1 MFHMSNDSALFR
13 TRAQL
18 LGAGATEQGANWA
31 LPDGTIYV
39 PLYEAKMVH
48 QFDHRWAEYEED
60 GKATRDLDADDHT
73 NPHRIARPR
82 YWVPPTNRPLFSE
95 HNLPQTFFC
104 HIITQENDMEPS
116 DAIDAESFWQGQ
128 VADWQAS
135 GLTQKAYCEEQGL
148 RYTAFGYWVRK
159 LRREAEP
166 SPGKKPTCFVPV
178 VPATA
183 TGLSLA
189 LPNGLEIRGIDSGN
203 LPLVRQ
209 LLEVL

>member
-1 MFHMSNDSALFR
+1 MTTVSTIVTADSKK
-13 TRAQL
+13 
-18 LGAGATEQGANWA
+18 
-31 LPDGTIYV
+31 DGGIGHVRLEWPVTI
-39 PLYEAKMVH
+39 
-48 QFDHRWAEYEED
+48 RWNERSHSFGIGGHVGVEY
-60 GKATRDLDADDHT
+60 
-73 NPHRIARPR
+73 
-82 YWVPPTNRPLFSE
+82 
-95 HNLPQTFFC
+95 
-104 HIITQENDMEPS
+104 
-116 DAIDAESFWQGQ
+116 AESFWQRQ

>member
-1 MFHMSNDSALFR
+1 
-13 TRAQL
+13 
-18 LGAGATEQGANWA
+18 
-31 LPDGTIYV
+31 
-39 PLYEAKMVH
+39 
-48 QFDHRWAEYEED
+48 
-60 GKATRDLDADDHT
+60 
-73 NPHRIARPR
+73 
-82 YWVPPTNRPLFSE
+82 
-95 HNLPQTFFC
+95 
-104 HIITQENDMEPS
+104 MEPS
-116 DAIDAESFWQGQ
+116 DAIDAKSFRQGQ

-159 LRREAEP
+159 LRRAAEP
-166 SPGKKPTCFVPV
+166 STGKKPTCFVPV
-178 VPATA
+178 VPDTA

>member
-1 MFHMSNDSALFR
+1 MIFTGEGIGCNNVIYNIFIISPFYLIHN
-13 TRAQL
+13 TR
-18 LGAGATEQGANWA
+18 
-31 LPDGTIYV
+31 
-39 PLYEAKMVH
+39 
-48 QFDHRWAEYEED
+48 
-60 GKATRDLDADDHT
+60 
-73 NPHRIARPR
+73 
-82 YWVPPTNRPLFSE
+82 
-95 HNLPQTFFC
+95 
-104 HIITQENDMEPS
+104 
-116 DAIDAESFWQGQ
+116 SFWQGQ

-178 VPATA
+178 VPDTA

>member
-1 MFHMSNDSALFR
+1 
-13 TRAQL
+13 
-18 LGAGATEQGANWA
+18 
-31 LPDGTIYV
+31 
-39 PLYEAKMVH
+39 
-48 QFDHRWAEYEED
+48 
-60 GKATRDLDADDHT
+60 
-73 NPHRIARPR
+73 
-82 YWVPPTNRPLFSE
+82 
-95 HNLPQTFFC
+95 
-104 HIITQENDMEPS
+104 MEPS
-116 DAIDAESFWQGQ
+116 DAIDAKSFQQGQ